1 MTNIG
6 FMKPLLAF
14 AFLLFA
20 SLTPAMQAAE
30 KPYDESADAKADI
43 QGALARAG
51 SDGKSVLVVFGAN
64 WCPDCRVLDASF
76 KQGPNAEL
84 VAKNFEVVKVNL
96 GNYDRN
102 GDVAQS
108 YGVDIHKGIP
118 TVAIL
123 SAKGDVLYVTKDKEL
138 ADARHMGDD
147 GIYRFFQK
155 VVADH
160 PAKS

>member
-1 MTNIG
+1 MANIAL
-6 FMKPLLAF
+6 MKPLLAL
-14 AFLLFA
+14 ALLLFA
-20 SLTPAMQAAE
+20 SLTPTVRADE
-30 KPYDESADAKADI
+30 KPYNEAADAKADI
-43 QGALARAG
+43 QAALAKAG
-51 SDGKSVLVVFGAN
+51 GDHKSVLVVFGAN

-84 VAKNFEVVKVNL
+84 VAGHFEVVKVNL

-102 GDVAQS
+102 VDVAQS
-108 YGVDIHKGIP
+108 YGVDVKKGIP

-123 SAKGDVLYVTKDKEL
+123 SAKGDVLYVTRDKEL

-147 GIYRFFQK
+147 GIFRFFQM